1 LQIEE
6 CVERLRAFDEKVL
19 VNKAVL
25 AKARFDLLCA
35 QMDHEYASLRA
46 QVAQRQRIHLEK
58 GLPMEAYDELEREG
72 VFGPLTSKA

>member
-1 LQIEE
+1 M
-6 CVERLRAFDEKVL
+6 ERLRTLDEKVL
-19 VNKAVL
+19 ANKVVI

-35 QMDHEYASLRA
+35 QMDHEYASFRA

-58 GLPMEAYDELEREG
+58 GLPMEAFDELEREG